1 MMSAAG
7 PSQGANCSLSEG
19 RRAAPR
25 EHKITIRLLR
35 LLFILLIVCAAGPAL
50 VGCAAVAIGAAA
62 GAGTLVAMDR
72 RSGSVRAGDQA
83 IESKVTKAAAERWNV
98 STGVHLNVTSFDGK
112 VLLTGEVPTPA
123 IRDEIGKIATSLD
136 SVRSVT
142 NELLVGPETLIAAR
156 TQDTYITSKVKA
168 RLIEAKKLD
177 ANNVKVV
184 TERRVVYL
192 MGLVSPTE
200 GDAAADVAASTSDV
214 VRVVKLFEYKG

>member
-1 MMSAAG
+1 
-7 PSQGANCSLSEG
+7 
-19 RRAAPR
+19 
-25 EHKITIRLLR
+25 LL
-35 LLFILLIVCAAGPAL
+35 LPLACAAGPAL

-62 GAGTLVAMDR
+62 GAGTLVALDR
-72 RSGSVRAGDQA
+72 RSGGVRAGDQA

-98 STGVHLNVTSFDGK
+98 GTGVHLNVTSYDGK

-123 IRDEIGKIATSLD
+123 IRDEIGKIATSQEF
-136 SVRSVT
+136 VRSVT

-168 RLIEAKKLD
+168 RLIEAKKFD

-192 MGLVSPTE
+192 MGRVSPTE
-200 GDAAADVAASTSDV
+200 GDAAADVAAKTSDV
-214 VRVVKLFEYKG
+214 ARVVKLFEYKS